1 MRLLATLLF
10 SSLIFTGTPA
20 NAQTQPAPPLA
31 RIITV
36 TGDAEVKVSPDE
48 AVMTWAVETFNKDL
62 LTAKKQNDKLV
73 QKVLEV
79 TARNGVKGND
89 IKTDFINIEPRYQE
103 TPEQRL
109 LTGFVVRKTMALRIR
124 EFSKLEKIL
133 SDALQAGVNNVYGLE
148 FQTSKLLETRKK
160 ARVLAL
166 LAAKTKASEMAGALD
181 LKLGDVLSI
190 QENGGAATAYSFN
203 AQNVA
208 SRDAASSILG
218 SIAPGQIS
226 VTSSVTISFELRK

>member
-1 MRLLATLLF
+1 MRLLTTLLF
-10 SSLIFTGTPA
+10 SSLLFASTFA
-20 NAQTQPAPPLA
+20 NAQMQPASA
-31 RIITV
+31 SSRIITV

-48 AVMTWAVETFNKDL
+48 AVMTWGVETFNKDL
-62 LTAKKQNDKLV
+62 LVAKKQNDAAV

-103 TPEQRL
+103 NPERRL

-133 SDALQAGVNNVYGLE
+133 SDALAAGVNNVYGLE
-148 FQTSKLLETRKK
+148 FQTSKLLEHRKQ
-160 ARVLAL
+160 ARELAL
-166 LAAKTKASEMAGALD
+166 RAAQTKASEMAGVLG
-181 LKLGDVLSI
+181 LKLGDAINI
-190 QENGGAATAYSFN
+190 QENVGGSLAYSFN

-208 SRDAASSILG
+208 ARDSTSSILG
-218 SIAPGQIS
+218 PIAPGQIS
-226 VTSSVTISFELRK
+226 VTSSVTISFELQK